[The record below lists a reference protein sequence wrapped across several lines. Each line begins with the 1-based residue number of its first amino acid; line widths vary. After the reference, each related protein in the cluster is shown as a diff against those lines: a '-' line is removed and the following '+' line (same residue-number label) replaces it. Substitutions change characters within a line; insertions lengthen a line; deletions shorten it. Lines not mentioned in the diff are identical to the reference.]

1 MEPVRYVL
9 PSGEAPEE
17 LPLTREELLHGYRAL
32 VRARTFDER
41 AIVLQRQGKL
51 GVYPPYRGQEAAQ
64 VGAALALEQDDWLVP
79 SYRETAAALT
89 HGLAMHQI
97 VLYWR
102 AHPAG
107 WRFPDDARVLPFA
120 IPIATQLP
128 QAVGIAH
135 AGTFQERP
143 WVAMTFIGD
152 GGTSEGD
159 FHEALNFAGVFD
171 APAVFVV
178 QNNGWAISVP
188 TERQMRNQRIA
199 ERAAGYGI
207 PGVVVDGNDSV
218 AMWTASREAVE
229 RARAGKGPTL
239 IEAVTYRLAPH
250 TTSDDPSR
258 YRDEDEAKRR
268 EAEEPVRR
276 LRALIES
283 RGWWDE
289 DREEQ
294 LVGEILAEI
303 AEAVRVADEAPEPT
317 PETIVEHVYAEMG
330 PDQRAAWEV
339 LRAR

>member
-207 PGVVVDGNDSV
+207 PGVVVDGNDLV

>member
-1 MEPVRYVL
+1 MEPVRYVS
-9 PSGEAPEE
+9 PSGEVLQE

-32 VRARTFDER
+32 VRARVFDER

-64 VGAALALEQDDWLVP
+64 VGAALALEPDDWLVP
-79 SYRETAAALT
+79 SYRESAAALT
-89 HGLAMHQI
+89 HGLAMQQV

-128 QAVGIAH
+128 HAVGIAH
-135 AGTFQERP
+135 AGTYQERP

-159 FHEALNFAGVFD
+159 FHEALNFAAVFD
-171 APAVFVV
+171 APAMFVV

-188 TERQMRNQRIA
+188 TERQMRNPRVA
-199 ERAAGYGI
+199 DRAAGYGI
-207 PGVVVDGNDSV
+207 PGALVDGNDLV
-218 AMWTASREAVE
+218 AMWSVARQAVE
-229 RARAGKGPTL
+229 RARAGEGPTL

-258 YRDEDEAKRR
+258 YRDEEEAKQR

-276 LRALIES
+276 LRALLEG
-283 RGWWDE
+283 RGWWDDE
-289 DREEQ
+289 QEEA

-303 AEAVRVADEAPEPT
+303 AEAVRLADEAPEPT
-317 PETIVEHVYAEMG
+317 PESIVEHVFADMG

>member
-1 MEPVRYVL
+1 MELVRYVL

-32 VRARTFDER
+32 VRARVFDER

-64 VGAALALEQDDWLVP
+64 VGASLALEPEDWLVP
-79 SYRETAAALT
+79 SYRESAAALT
-89 HGLAMHQI
+89 HGLAMHQV

-128 QAVGIAH
+128 HAVGIAH
-135 AGTFQERP
+135 AGTYQERR

-159 FHEALNFAGVFD
+159 FHEALNFAAVFD

-188 TERQMRNQRIA
+188 TERQMRNPRVA
-199 ERAAGYGI
+199 DRAAGYGI
-207 PGVVVDGNDSV
+207 PGVVVDGNDLV
-218 AMWTASREAVE
+218 AMWTVARQAVE
-229 RARAGKGPTL
+229 RARAGEGPTL

-258 YRDEDEAKRR
+258 YRDEDEAKQR

-276 LRALIES
+276 LRTLLED
-283 RGWWDE
+283 RGWWD
-289 DREEQ
+289 DDQEEG
-294 LVGEILAEI
+294 LVGEIVAEV
-303 AEAVRVADEAPEPT
+303 AEAVRLADEAPEPT
-317 PETIVEHVYAEMG
+317 PESIVEHVFATMG

>member
-135 AGTFQERP
+135 AGTFQQRP

-207 PGVVVDGNDSV
+207 PGVVVDGNDLV